1 MALKK
6 NHGVVGL
13 ITHSTNAF
21 FMRRALQGMRPELAR
36 HGFELRAF
44 EMKTAETA
52 HEYHQFIEE
61 IADEKLDG
69 IIYGHLRLSP
79 SQVMRFLQ
87 KGMNVVGLT
96 ERMDGLDWV
105 CVDDF
110 QGGYLGASHL
120 LRQGHRRIAF
130 LNGPPMALE
139 ARLREDGFNKAL
151 ADFGLKAG
159 RGCEVQML
167 HYTAEEGRAAA
178 HMLLDLPER
187 PTAIFCAAGDIA
199 ALGVV
204 DALLARGVSIPEE
217 MSILGFDDLE
227 FAKMVTP
234 PLSTVRQ
241 PLEAMGR
248 MAAQLLVEAR
258 EATQGEIFAPEL
270 ISRSSTMAPRIMP
283 GVRMAEEA
291 QKQA

>member
-6 NHGVVGL
+6 NHGVIGL

-21 FMRRALQGMRPELAR
+21 FMRRALQGIRPELAR
-36 HGFELRAF
+36 RGYELKAFELKA
-44 EMKTAETA
+44 AETA
-52 HEYHQFIEE
+52 HDYHRFIEQ
-61 IADEKLDG
+61 IAEEPMDG
-69 IIYGHLRLSP
+69 LIYSHLRLSP
-79 SQVMRFLQ
+79 SQVMRFIQ

-105 CVDDF
+105 SVDDF

-199 ALGVV
+199 ALGVI
-204 DALLARGVSIPEE
+204 DALLDRGVSIPSE
-217 MSILGFDDLE
+217 MSVLGFDDLE
-227 FAKMVTP
+227 FAKMVNP

-248 MAAQLLVEAR
+248 MAAQLLIEAR

-270 ISRSSTMAPRIMP
+270 INRASTMAPRVMP
-283 GVRMAEEA
+283 SSFVAHDV

>member
-13 ITHSTNAF
+13 ITHSSNAF
-21 FMRRALQGMRPELAR
+21 FMRRALQGMRPELQR
-36 HGFELRAF
+36 HGFDLRAF
-44 EMKTAETA
+44 EMKSVETA
-52 HEYHQFIEE
+52 HEYHQFIEQ
-61 IADEKLDG
+61 IAEEPIDG
-69 IIYGHLRLSP
+69 VIYGHLRLSP

-151 ADFGLKAG
+151 ADFGLKPG

-167 HYTAEEGRAAA
+167 HYTAEEGRSAA

-204 DALLARGVSIPEE
+204 DALLDRGISIPQE
-217 MSILGFDDLE
+217 MSVLGFDDLE
-227 FAKMVTP
+227 FAKMVNP

-248 MAAQLLVEAR
+248 MAAHLLIESR

-270 ISRSSTMAPRIMP
+270 INRASTMAPKTLPAQRKF
-283 GVRMAEEA
+283 GEV
-291 QKQA
+291 QKQV